1 MQPVT
6 TEYSVRLVIR
16 TRRSG
21 MYTPERKAKVLN
33 AIKQKFTQTTDG
45 QWPYTVDV
53 CEVRET
59 RTMASGAERILVPT
73 VITEGV
79 MSVIPIR

>member
-21 MYTPERKAKVLN
+21 SYTREKKAKVLR
-33 AIKQKFTQTTDG
+33 AIKQKFESAKNG
-45 QWPYTVDV
+45 QCPYTVDV

-59 RTMASGAERILVPT
+59 RTVAARNAAQST
-73 VITEGV
+73 
-79 MSVIPIR
+79 IRVSDTLFPKGQSA

>member
-1 MQPVT
+1 MPLVT

-21 MYTPERKAKVLN
+21 MCTPGKKAKVLN
-33 AIKQKFTQTTDG
+33 AIKQKFTRAKNSQCD
-45 QWPYTVDV
+45 YTVDV

-59 RTMASGAERILVPT
+59 RTVAGGAERILVR
-73 VITEGV
+73 
-79 MSVIPIR
+79 SS